1 MATIRYRRRHSV
13 EPEVARA
20 ELRRLVQ
27 RFAEKYR
34 FSVGW
39 EGEDRAVIS
48 GRGVKGAVE
57 LRPDEILFE
66 LRISLL
72 LTPFRARIER
82 GIAQEVQRALD
93 NVCSS
98 RAC

>member
-27 RFAEKYR
+27 RFAEKYK
-34 FSVGW
+34 FSAVW

-48 GRGVKGAVE
+48 RRGVKGLVE
-57 LRPDEILFE
+57 LRPGEILFNIR
-66 LRISLL
+66 LSLL
-72 LTPFRARIER
+72 LTPFRTRIER
-82 GIAQEVQRALD
+82 GLAQEVQQALD
-93 NVCSS
+93 EVYASK
-98 RAC
+98 AC